1 MIRLS
6 RGTYFGSVAATHAVA
21 GLRISE
27 NTYVPG
33 ERIPMHVHAHP
44 FICIVTGGGFVE
56 LSGGK
61 STECRVGSVIWHP
74 EGEAHEDRFAAYGGR
89 CVGIEFDPS
98 WLARLGESEVLP
110 EGWTVARGGAPSW
123 LAARISRELTRP
135 DTLASFALEGLT
147 CALMAELARTDTITT
162 STRPAWIDRS
172 VARLREQFSA
182 PPPIAVLAGEAGVHR
197 SHFVRVFRRHM
208 GCTVSD
214 YVRRLRIDWA
224 CGELRRRE
232 GPSLSELALAAGF
245 ADQAH
250 FSRAFKRTT
259 GTTPR
264 VYRSTACPPERVV
277 VSHARVRTQRRL
289 PVPR

>member
-6 RGTYFGSVAATHAVA
+6 QGTYFGSVEATHAVA

-27 NTYVPG
+27 NGYVPG

-44 FICIVTGGGFVE
+44 FICIVVAGGFTE
-56 LSGGK
+56 QSGRK

-74 EGEAHEDRFAAYGGR
+74 EGEAHEDRFAAHGGR
-89 CVGIEFDPS
+89 CIGIEFDGS
-98 WLARLGESEVLP
+98 WLSRLGESEVLP
-110 EGWTVARGGAPSW
+110 DGWTVARGGAPSW
-123 LAARISRELTRP
+123 LAARISRELTQP

-147 CALMAELARTDTITT
+147 CALMAELARSDRPAT

-182 PPPIAVLAGEAGVHR
+182 PPTIAALAADAGVHR

-214 YVRRLRIDWA
+214 FVRRLRIDWA

-232 GPSLSELALAAGF
+232 GPSLSDLALAAGF

-250 FSRAFKRTT
+250 FSRAFKRIT

-264 VYRSTACPPERVV
+264 VYRVDRG
-277 VSHARVRTQRRL
+277 RQR
-289 PVPR
+289 

>member
-6 RGTYFGSVAATHAVA
+6 QGTYFGSVEATHAVA

-27 NTYVPG
+27 NGHVPG

-44 FICIVTGGGFVE
+44 FICIVVAGGFTE
-56 LSGGK
+56 QSGRK

-74 EGEAHEDRFAAYGGR
+74 EGEAHEDRFAAHGGR
-89 CVGIEFDPS
+89 CIGIEFDGS
-98 WLARLGESEVLP
+98 WLSRLGESEVLP
-110 EGWTVARGGAPSW
+110 DGWTVARGGAPSW
-123 LAARISRELTRP
+123 LAARISRELTQP

-147 CALMAELARTDTITT
+147 CALMAELARSDRPAT

-182 PPPIAVLAGEAGVHR
+182 PPTIAALAADAGVHR

-214 YVRRLRIDWA
+214 FVRRLRIDWA

-232 GPSLSELALAAGF
+232 GPSLSDLALAAGF

-250 FSRAFKRTT
+250 FSRAFTRIT

-264 VYRSTACPPERVV
+264 VYRVDRG
-277 VSHARVRTQRRL
+277 RQR
-289 PVPR
+289 